1 MTGITQV
8 ISIIKHDQKSIEWWV
23 SVWHQEPLTII
34 HLGSVCLYYKA
45 MDSNGP
51 CRVTDVTTD
60 HNSFLWNEPQY
71 RLTPGAGKLG
81 QVPCCLN
88 LCGCLLYKSS
98 FVIFFKTRLP
108 SVPRNDKGLVA
119 IINLYGWSL
128 LRPGQVALKA
138 ATCTYSRRIQDGKSE
153 NHSEHNTCRH
163 ITILRA
169 TQIRFQLSWNDEAMN
184 LNLRFAIH
192 LEMQQM
198 DSYDGFHRCQDF
210 FGTCSYLFCVL
221 KSMCWWFKLF
231 EQHAGSTTCVLLE
244 TWQHH
249 NSMITSDSCRP
260 YIIYSKY
267 SKTLK
272 MWPASVYESKMN
284 ST

>member
-8 ISIIKHDQKSIEWWV
+8 NSIIKHDQKSQKSIEWWV
-23 SVWHQEPLTII
+23 SVWLQEPLRII

-128 LRPGQVALKA
+128 LRPDQVAVKA

-163 ITILRA
+163 ITILGA
-169 TQIRFQLSWNDEAMN
+169 TQIRFPAIVKWWSHEPEFEVWDAFGNAANGQLWCVSQVPRLFWD
-184 LNLRFAIH
+184 LFIPVLC
-192 LEMQQM
+192 LEIN
-198 DSYDGFHRCQDF
+198 
-210 FGTCSYLFCVL
+210 VL
-221 KSMCWWFKLF
+221 MIQTLW
-231 EQHAGSTTCVLLE
+231 TTCRINNMCVAWNM
-244 TWQHH
+244 T
-249 NSMITSDSCRP
+249 
-260 YIIYSKY
+260 
-267 SKTLK
+267 
-272 MWPASVYESKMN
+272 ASR
-284 ST
+284 